1 MAVGMGGN
9 GVQDDQPGILDQDQ
23 SEVPTRRCKLAV
35 ARGLLIFLLLAATFW
50 AAVAAL
56 VWLL

>member
-1 MAVGMGGN
+1 MAVGIGGN
-9 GVQDDQPGILDQDQ
+9 GVKDDRPGILDQAR
-23 SEVPTRRCKLAV
+23 SEVPTRQCKLAV
-35 ARGLLIFLLLAATFW
+35 AHGLLIFLLLAATFW